1 ASSSPQVVR
10 VPLSVEAAVDPEE
23 ALVASLSSCHML
35 FFLAFAAAGGWRV
48 DDYSDEALGV
58 MGKNAAGRIAMV
70 RVSLTPRVAFPGER
84 TELAFSAAAP
94 ADFPEALEG
103 AVIERVGTHQY
114 RIASA
119 PREWLIEATA
129 VHVHRD
135 IAVPFYRAI
144 PPRRVP
150 LAKRIFWRVVLAL
163 AATRTGLALLRRLRR

>member
-1 ASSSPQVVR
+1 MPDTLASFRGPVSCR
-10 VPLSVEAAVDPEE
+10 RGAAPLG
-23 ALVASLSSCHML
+23 LTLSGETSEH
-35 FFLAFAAAGGWRV
+35 
-48 DDYSDEALGV
+48 
-58 MGKNAAGRIAMV
+58 
-70 RVSLTPRVAFPGER
+70 PGER

-119 PREWLIEATA
+119 P
-129 VHVHRD
+129 HVHRD

>member
-1 ASSSPQVVR
+1 MPDT
-10 VPLSVEAAVDPEE
+10 L
-23 ALVASLSSCHML
+23 ASLRGPVSCRRG
-35 FFLAFAAAGGWRV
+35 AAP
-48 DDYSDEALGV
+48 LG
-58 MGKNAAGRIAMV
+58 
-70 RVSLTPRVAFPGER
+70 LTLIGETSEHPGER